1 MKKILNGSYI
11 EHGKRN
17 RVTCTI
23 TDERGYISI
32 TGEVTPY
39 RCRTPHICG
48 CVHDYI
54 AKAFPQLRPW
64 LSLHL
69 TNADGS
75 QSWWYENALY
85 HLANNDTDAAQACLK
100 CTDAEIRELDALV
113 RYGLHKEH
121 HSWGYNV
128 EGQGKELFAK
138 AVANMGI
145 QERNKQAYD
154 NFLAF
159 CETL

>member
-48 CVHDYI
+48 CVHDHI
-54 AKAFPQLRPW
+54 AKAFPQLRPY
-64 LSLHL
+64 LHLHL
-69 TNADGS
+69 TNKDGS
-75 QSWWYENALY
+75 RAFWCENALY
-85 HLANNDTDAAQACLK
+85 YLANNDTPAARYCLN
-100 CTDAEIRELDALV
+100 CTDAEMRELDALV

-138 AVANMGI
+138 AVANMGL
-145 QERNKQAYD
+145 QERNKQAYN
-154 NFLAF
+154 NFLSF